1 MAVQSG
7 VILEQIQKAAKE
19 NDLFFP
25 LNFGAKGSCQ
35 IGDCISTNA
44 GGIRVLRY
52 GMTRQQI
59 LGLEVVLPNG
69 QIITSLKQ
77 LLKDNSGY
85 DLKQLFIG
93 AEGTLG
99 IVTKAVLKLQEIP
112 VSRNSAFLAFNNFE
126 KVIDFLKFIEK
137 GLHGQLNAFEFM
149 EKSAYRTLTSSE
161 TLWKSIKLFT
171 AH

>member
-1 MAVQSG
+1 
-7 VILEQIQKAAKE
+7 
-19 NDLFFP
+19 
-25 LNFGAKGSCQ
+25 
-35 IGDCISTNA
+35 
-44 GGIRVLRY
+44 
-52 GMTRQQI
+52 MTRQQI